1 LHQEL
6 KPPAIA
12 GKDGALSMTEKTKQT
27 HQDSEVHIVRPPVYL
42 AIFLSLLVL
51 TAATTAI
58 SFIDLGVFNA
68 VIALAIACLKASLV
82 VLFFM
87 HIHYSSRLLKLTVA
101 AGLFTFML
109 LISLTMT
116 DYISRAWGMF

>member
-1 LHQEL
+1 
-6 KPPAIA
+6 
-12 GKDGALSMTEKTKQT
+12 MTEKIDPE
-27 HQDSEVHIVRPPVYL
+27 HQEEIHIVKPGLYGI
-42 AIFLSLLVL
+42 IFVSLLVL
-51 TAATTAI
+51 TALTTGV

-68 VIALAIACLKASLV
+68 VIALAIACIKASLV

-87 HIHYSSRLLKLTVA
+87 HIHYSSRLVKMTVA

-109 LISLTMT
+109 LITLTMS

>member
-1 LHQEL
+1 
-6 KPPAIA
+6 
-12 GKDGALSMTEKTKQT
+12 MTERTGAEHAE
-27 HQDSEVHIVRPPVYL
+27 HQDRDVHIVKPAVYG
-42 AIFLSLLVL
+42 AIFLALLIL
-51 TAATTAI
+51 TALTTGV

-68 VIALAIACLKASLV
+68 VIALAIACVKASLV

-87 HIHYSSRLLKLTVA
+87 HVHYSSRLVKMTVA

-109 LISLTMT
+109 LITLTMT

>member
-1 LHQEL
+1 
-6 KPPAIA
+6 
-12 GKDGALSMTEKTKQT
+12 MTQKTENT
-27 HQDSEVHIVRPPVYL
+27 HQDSEVHIVRPRVYL
-42 AIFLSLLVL
+42 AIFGALMVL
-51 TAATTAI
+51 TAVTTGLA
-58 SFIDLGVFNA
+58 FINLGVFNP

-109 LISLTMT
+109 LIGLTMT

>member
-1 LHQEL
+1 
-6 KPPAIA
+6 
-12 GKDGALSMTEKTKQT
+12 MTQKTKST
-27 HQDSEVHIVRPPVYL
+27 HQDAEIHVVKPPVYI
-42 AIFLSLLVL
+42 AIFLTLLVL
-51 TAATTAI
+51 TALTTGI

-87 HIHYSSRLLKLTVA
+87 HIHYSSRLLKLTVT
-101 AGLFTFML
+101 AGLFTFLL

-116 DYISRAWGMF
+116 DYISRAWGMW

>member
-1 LHQEL
+1 
-6 KPPAIA
+6 
-12 GKDGALSMTEKTKQT
+12 MTQKNQDT

-42 AIFLSLLVL
+42 AIFGALMVL
-51 TAATTAI
+51 TALTTGM

-68 VIALAIACLKASLV
+68 VIALAIACVKASLV